1 MSPIDFRTDHRL
13 TDTLALQFFML
24 RHHLMHRGLVLIV
37 FMLGGLT
44 VTTLM
49 NGAPLADSLTDLR
62 RNAGLYLAIVAV
74 GLLVIQ
80 IVGMILAFLAWQRLP
95 KPREIQA
102 RITAEG
108 VTLQKDGFSYAARWT
123 NADLLSESRAAYL
136 LRFNRLYMRLP
147 KRGFAAGEETLF
159 RDMASAAVPGPANR
173 LSRLP

>member
-1 MSPIDFRTDHRL
+1 MNPIDFRTDHRL

-24 RHHLMHRGLVLIV
+24 RHHLMRRGLVLVI

-49 NGAPLADSLTDLR
+49 NGAPLADSLADLG

-80 IVGMILAFLAWQRLP
+80 IVSMILAFLAWQRLP
-95 KPREIQA
+95 KPREIRAQ
-102 RITAEG
+102 ITADG
-108 VTLQKDGFSYAARWT
+108 VTLQKDGFSYAARWA
-123 NADLLSESRAAYL
+123 NADLLAESRAAYL

-147 KRGFAAGEETLF
+147 RRGFGPGEEAQF
-159 RDMASAAVPGPANR
+159 RDIARAAVPAAANR
-173 LSRLP
+173 LSA

>member
-1 MSPIDFRTDHRL
+1 MNPIEFRTDHRL

-24 RHHLMHRGLVLIV
+24 RQHLMRRGLVLVV

-49 NGAPLADSLTDLR
+49 NGAPLADSLADLR
-62 RNAGLYLAIVAV
+62 RNAGLYLTIVMV

-80 IVGMILAFLAWQRLP
+80 VVAMILAFLAWQRLP

-102 RITAEG
+102 QITAEG
-108 VTLQKDGFSYAARWT
+108 VTLQKDGFSYAARWDH
-123 NADLLSESRAAYL
+123 ADLLSESRAAYL

-147 KRGFAAGEETLF
+147 KRGFGPGEETRF
-159 RDMASAAVPGPANR
+159 RDMASAAAPASANR
-173 LSRLP
+173 LNP